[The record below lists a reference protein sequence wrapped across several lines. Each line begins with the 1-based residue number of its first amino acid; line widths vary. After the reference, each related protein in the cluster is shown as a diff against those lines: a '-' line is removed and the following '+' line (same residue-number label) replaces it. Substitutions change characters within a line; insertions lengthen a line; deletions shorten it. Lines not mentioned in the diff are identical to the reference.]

1 MAKIGRKATDY
12 ELIEGGV
19 GGGRGAGSGSISGG
33 GGMSAKSLVKQ
44 GLSQIK
50 KADREAIKA
59 NRESGSISERVTGT
73 RKAKDYKENAK
84 DSKTKEISGEMRF
97 REPRQRTENEYI
109 TDYGRT
115 PRMSDDM
122 KKGGAIKKM
131 ATGGSVSKRADGIA
145 KRGKTKG
152 RVC

>member
-33 GGMSAKSLVKQ
+33 GDGNIRRIFPRQ
-44 GLSQIK
+44 T
-50 KADREAIKA
+50 
-59 NRESGSISERVTGT
+59 GSRGA
-73 RKAKDYKENAK
+73 RDYKENAK
-84 DSKTKEISGEMRF
+84 DATTKEVSGEMRF